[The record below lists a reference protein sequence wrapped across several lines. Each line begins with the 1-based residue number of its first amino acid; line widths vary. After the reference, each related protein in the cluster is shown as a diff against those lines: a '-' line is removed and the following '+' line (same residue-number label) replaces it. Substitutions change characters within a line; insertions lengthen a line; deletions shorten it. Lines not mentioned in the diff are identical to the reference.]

1 MAASNLGMV
10 LNETKEV
17 EQEECGMVRMGRVWS
32 ETEHGDDG
40 ETRRETDRR
49 NSELK
54 TEKPKTETVFWNR
67 L

>member
-1 MAASNLGMV
+1 MV
-10 LNETKEV
+10 LNKTKDV
-17 EQEECGMVRMGRVWS
+17 EQEGCGMVRMGRVWS
-32 ETEHGDDG
+32 ETDHGDDG
-40 ETRRETDRR
+40 KTRRKTDRR